1 MTDPSPAA
9 GEQPDD
15 EIGQVRAA
23 LAVLDLE
30 RQRLISRLDQLLLA
44 AVPVAVT
51 KKPVQ
56 AKPGISNNSASTEK
70 IALFRR
76 LFSGRTDVVPVR
88 WENQKSGK
96 SGYSPACMNE
106 WVRGVCGKPQVKCG
120 DCPNQAFIGASDAV
134 VECHLRGED
143 RIRKNRRETGFVAG
157 VYPLLF
163 DDTCYFLAVDF
174 DKKDWVGDANAF
186 LETCRDLEVPAALE
200 RSRSG
205 NGGHVWIFFSES
217 IAASEAR
224 RLGTLLLTRTMNRRP
239 EIGFASYDRLFPSQ
253 DTMPR
258 GGFGNLIA
266 LPLQRLAREKGNSV
280 FVDDALT
287 PYEDQWAFLGSLRRL
302 SSADVSTLI
311 GRAEADMPG
320 GATGV
325 RLPVDDENAD
335 EPWKMTPSRAV
346 KLTPS
351 RRGQTP
357 KITEPMPEQ
366 VGVVLADLVYVDRA
380 HLPSSVVAQLVR
392 VAAFQN
398 PEFYRAQAM
407 RMPTYGKPRIIS
419 CAELHPQ
426 HVGLPRG
433 CLDEAMEVLK
443 VLGIKPV
450 LKDERRRGQ
459 PFALTF
465 LGTLHDVQAAA
476 VAAIEPHDYGVL
488 AATTAFGKT
497 VVGAKMIAA
506 RGCNTLVLVHR
517 QQLVDQWRERL
528 KTFLS
533 VEDSD
538 IGTIGGGKRKPS
550 GRIDIALIQS
560 LVRNGV
566 VSDLVGD
573 YGHLIVDEC
582 HHLSAVSFE
591 LVSRRT
597 KARYVL
603 GLSAT
608 VARKDGHHPIIFM
621 QCGPVR
627 YRVDAKAQAATRAF
641 THKVKLR
648 DTGFQTPVGQET
660 SGPQLMTTLYAALAA
675 DTKRNDMIFDDVL
688 TSLQAGRRP
697 VILTERRDHLDY
709 LRIRFEKFTPNLVV
723 LYGGMNAGER
733 RAAEAGLKTPDG
745 EERLVL
751 ATGRY
756 LGEGFDDA
764 SLDTLFLTM
773 PISWKGT
780 LAQYVGRLHR
790 EHHAK
795 REVIV
800 YDYVDSGVTMLARM
814 ALKRQVGYRSLGYEL
829 AAAGATPAVAKSP
842 T

>member
-1 MTDPSPAA
+1 MIDPLPPAVLP
-9 GEQPDD
+9 PDD

-23 LAVLDLE
+23 LATLDLE
-30 RQRLISRLDQLLLA
+30 RQRLMARLDQLQRA
-44 AVPVAVT
+44 TVPVVVT
-51 KKPVQ
+51 PERVPTKSE
-56 AKPGISNNSASTEK
+56 ISNSSASTAK
-70 IALFRR
+70 IGLFRR
-76 LFSGRTDVVPVR
+76 LFSGRTDVVPLR

-96 SGYSPACMNE
+96 SGYSPACTNE

-163 DDTCYFLAVDF
+163 DDTCNFLAVDF
-174 DKKDWVGDANAF
+174 DKKDWVGDAKAF
-186 LETCRDLEVPAALE
+186 LDTCQDLDVPAALE

-224 RLGTLLLTRTMNRRP
+224 RLGTLLLTRAMNRRP

-287 PYEDQWAFLGSLRRL
+287 PFEDQWAFLGSLRRL
-302 SSADVSTLI
+302 SSADVAALI

-325 RLPVDDENAD
+325 RLPVDDEASD
-335 EPWKMTPSRAV
+335 EPWKMTPSR
-346 KLTPS
+346 
-351 RRGQTP
+351 RRQTP
-357 KITEPMPEQ
+357 TIAEPLPDE
-366 VGVVLADLVYVDRA
+366 VRIVLADQVYVDRA
-380 HLPSSVVAQLVR
+380 HLPSSVVAQIVR

-433 CLDEAMEVLK
+433 CLDEALDVLK
-443 VLGIKPV
+443 TLGIKPV
-450 LKDERRRGQ
+450 LKDERHRGQ
-459 PFALTF
+459 PLALTF
-465 LGTLHDVQAAA
+465 LGTLHDVQTSA
-476 VAAIEPHDYGVL
+476 VAAIEPHDYSVL

-528 KTFLS
+528 KSFLS
-533 VEDSD
+533 VGDGD
-538 IGTIGGGKRKPS
+538 IGTIGGGKRKPT

-591 LVSRRT
+591 LVARRT
-597 KARYVL
+597 KARYIL

-627 YRVDAKAQAATRAF
+627 YKVDAKAQAATRTF

-648 DTGFQTPVGQET
+648 ETGFQSPPGQDAN
-660 SGPQLMTTLYAALAA
+660 SPQQMTALYAALAA
-675 DTKRNDMIFDDVL
+675 DEKRNDMIFDDVL
-688 TSLQAGRRP
+688 TSLQVGRRP
-697 VILTERRDHLDY
+697 VILTERRDHLDH
-709 LRIRFEKFTPNLVV
+709 LRARFEKFTRNLVV
-723 LYGGMNAGER
+723 LYGGMNASER

-814 ALKRQVGYRSLGYEL
+814 ALKRQVGYRSLGYEI
-829 AAAGATPAVAKSP
+829 ASGTTAGSFKA
-842 T
+842 